1 MSGFEWAKPY
11 CLTSTGWDC
20 SDVERQ
26 AHELWERL
34 KRECETNANG

>member
-1 MSGFEWAKPY
+1 MSDFEWAKPY